1 MNRYRLNQ
9 ILEVLLFPV
18 CDPGLAAKDC
28 LYEVYNEYQKFMA
41 VKGYGIPENKERSI
55 QNRNYKNAEKRML
68 DYLLNKSYGNVKSY
82 DDLKMLCH
90 LYYPMNKINGRT
102 RQFTGRTTKE
112 AVSFYY
118 IQNLAS
124 IAKSLLVYRDG
135 IVAIKTWKDYI
146 YSGNDIFDFSTV
158 FNKVEIWNLLERMTV
173 PDIYIAIYA
182 VESGNEIQVLYGQ
195 KGSISLADKLLYQ
208 KLQKGLAEN
217 HIHFNASYSYE
228 VLWLHKMDVA
238 AWLEQADKED
248 FKIGQGQ
255 CRILQAALFR
265 CAAALYIEKY
275 AGQNF
280 CEWVHIYCKGK
291 ARIFLEEMYTDGYVE
306 LFDAS
311 CKNDIAKFYSNII
324 RDSYIEE
331 YDFLLESIYKDYIN
345 LRTSSEI
352 IFLYKA
358 YKYIKSFYQDTGF
371 TYYFVQYLRIK
382 NNYFQQLQE
391 KHEVKGLIH
400 FQRYY
405 NNARNFFITGT
416 RDIKEN
422 ILEIFRAQNNVN
434 FLRKFE
440 TRIAPP
446 VIYEE
451 FADSTYKNC
460 REIIL
465 EGFYNQLYKVFY
477 AYRRF
482 ILENLMG
489 IQRTRIFLAEEESNI
504 LTEGKRKKIFN
515 NSLKQPMN
523 VPVFG
528 IVYHFL
534 KSKHLNDSS
543 GYFCWRNVL
552 EQKYINEEHSIV
564 IRWHMQ
570 NISRALSELRSKIP
584 FISEYIVG
592 IDAASEENAM
602 EPWMFAPA
610 YNIMHLERNAKAGFN
625 GYDIQNVQSIRF
637 TYHVGEEFRH
647 IISGLRHIDEVI
659 EEFHYQAGDRL
670 GHALAIG
677 IDIDKWIEEN
687 EVVPIPVREYMENL
701 LWVWGK
707 NTCEEVNLPIQLE
720 VLEDKIM
727 NIAEKLYKHP
737 EGITVRMLYQAYKK
751 KFEEH
756 SLEDIKM
763 WAAKIGRRQDTIDNG
778 IDGNCFC
785 YYMDTGSAYTGW
797 TVEMLCLTNY
807 CPVFEEKYNE
817 VYLLQ
822 VQKSDAELLKV
833 LQQHLVDKIE
843 RLGVF
848 IETNPTSNLTIG
860 DFSQMKEHPLFRLST
875 IGNGKGN
882 HVQVM
887 VNSDD
892 PAVFHT
898 NVENELAY
906 IYYAAEYQ
914 GYSKEQVLGWV
925 DSIRQNGMDG
935 SFILKEKDAERIL
948 IEIGKIMDA
957 LQDRKGIRN

>member
-1 MNRYRLNQ
+1 MMNRYRLNQ

-18 CDPGLAAKDC
+18 CDPVLAAKDC
-28 LYEVYNEYQKFMA
+28 LFEVYNEYQKFMA
-41 VKGYGIPENKERSI
+41 IKGYGISETKKRSR

-68 DYLLNKSYGNVKSY
+68 DYLLNRSYGNVKSY
-82 DDLKMLCH
+82 DGLKMLCH
-90 LYYPMNKINGRT
+90 LYYSMNKINGRT
-102 RQFTGRTTKE
+102 SQFADKITKE
-112 AVSFYY
+112 TVSFYY

-135 IVAIKTWKDYI
+135 VVAIKTWRDYT
-146 YSGNDIFDFSTV
+146 YSDDIFGFSTV

-173 PDIYIAIYA
+173 PDVYIAIYA

-195 KGSISLADKLLYQ
+195 QGSISLADKLLYQ

-217 HIHFNASYSYE
+217 HVHFNAGYSYE
-228 VLWLHKMDVA
+228 ILWLHKMDVSV
-238 AWLEQADKED
+238 WINQPDKEE
-248 FKIGQGQ
+248 FKIEQEQ
-255 CRILQAALFR
+255 CRVLQAALFR

-291 ARIFLEEMYTDGYVE
+291 ARIFLEAMYIDGYIE
-306 LFDAS
+306 RFDSS

-324 RDSYIEE
+324 GENYIEE
-331 YDFLLESIYKDYIN
+331 YDFLLESIYQDYIN

-358 YKYIKSFYQDTGF
+358 YKYIKSFYMDIGF
-371 TYYFVQYLRIK
+371 VYYFVQYLRIK
-382 NNYFQQLQE
+382 NNYFQKLQE
-391 KHEVKGLIH
+391 KHEIKGLIH

-405 NNARNFFITGT
+405 NNARNFFRTGIV
-416 RDIKEN
+416 DSKES

-434 FLRKFE
+434 FLKKFE
-440 TRIAPP
+440 IRVAPP
-446 VIYEE
+446 FIYQE
-451 FADSTYKNC
+451 FPDSTYENC

-465 EGFYNQLYKVFY
+465 EGFYNELYKVFY

-489 IQRTRIFLAEEESNI
+489 IHRAGIFLAEEESNI
-504 LTEGKRKKIFN
+504 LTKEKRRKIFH

-523 VPVFG
+523 IPVLG

-570 NISRALSELRSKIP
+570 NISRALLELRSKIP

-610 YNIMHLERNAKAGFN
+610 YNIMHSERNAKAGFN
-625 GYDIQNVQSIRF
+625 DYDIQNVQSIRF

-677 IDIDKWIEEN
+677 IDIDKWIDEN
-687 EVVPIPVREYMENL
+687 EVVPIPAREYMENL

-707 NTCEEVNLPIQLE
+707 NTCEEINLPIQLE

-727 NIAEKLYKHP
+727 NIAERLYKHP
-737 EGITVRMLYQAYKK
+737 ESITVRMLYQAYKK

-763 WAAKIGRRQDTIDNG
+763 WAGKIGRNQDTIDNE
-778 IDGNCFC
+778 IDENCFC
-785 YYMDTGSAYTGW
+785 YYMDTGNTYQGW
-797 TVEMLCLTNY
+797 TAEMLCLTNY

-833 LQQHLVDKIE
+833 LQQYLIDKIE
-843 RLGVF
+843 HLGVF

-860 DFSQMKEHPLFRLST
+860 DFSQMREHPLFRLST

-914 GYSKEQVLGWV
+914 GYSKEQVLEWV
-925 DSIRQNGMDG
+925 DSIRQNGVDG

-957 LQDRKGIRN
+957 LQDRKGIRD